1 MRQMQQKIL
10 KITLIL
16 GCLLSI
22 NLGIWAWLYNWRER
36 KRIRNARNNEE
47 LESFMAH
54 LPLVSFNTLLPLTD
68 FNP

>member
-1 MRQMQQKIL
+1 MRHLQQKIL

-54 LPLVSFNTLLPLTD
+54 LPLVSFNTFTSPG
-68 FNP
+68 

>member
-1 MRQMQQKIL
+1 MRQLQQKIL

-54 LPLVSFNTLLPLTD
+54 LPLVSYFTSPD
-68 FNP
+68 

>member
-1 MRQMQQKIL
+1 M
-10 KITLIL
+10 TLIL
-16 GCLLSI
+16 GCLLYI

-54 LPLVSFNTLLPLTD
+54 LPLVIFNTLLPLTD
-68 FNP
+68 IDLLTHSL